1 MLKRIPAGNLRVG
14 MFVEEYGDGTLES
27 PYAYPQR
34 VVQSQDEI
42 AEIQSDAYAVTIDTD
57 KGLAPAGLAKDDV
70 LDSAV
75 SMTHAEPLGPGI
87 FSTYAEEIF
96 ISRKVY
102 NKALDFMAKLLGGI
116 RAGKSFNV
124 DEAEPITADIA
135 DSTARNYKASA
146 SLSVIRSHGYV
157 SNHGVNVAFL
167 AAAFGRFLGLPDE
180 NVRTLATA
188 GFFHDIGKA
197 LTSEKI
203 LNKPGK
209 LTAEEF
215 RIMKRHPLDGL
226 RLLRENGEMNPDVLG
241 GVLDHHERHDGSGY
255 PQGKEFVEI
264 NPYARLICIADVYD
278 ALISY
283 RTYRPA
289 MTPNQALQCMY
300 KEKGTLFFEDDLDT
314 FIKFIGIYPIG
325 SFVRLENGK
334 YAVVSDVHTELPLQP
349 KIKIVYDSKL
359 RSVRPKVVDLARL
372 GDNADGMRIESCL
385 NAKDLKINVE
395 HFLP

>member
-1 MLKRIPAGNLRVG
+1 MLKRIPVGYLRVG

-27 PYAYPQR
+27 PYAYPKK

-42 AEIQSDAYAVTIDTD
+42 TEIQSDAHAVTIDTE
-57 KGLAPAGLAKDDV
+57 KGLAPIAKDAV

-75 SMTHAEPLGPGI
+75 SMTKSEVLGPGI
-87 FSTYAEEIF
+87 FSSFAEEIF

-102 NKALDFMAKLLGGI
+102 NTALDHMAKLLGNI
-116 RAGKSFNV
+116 RAGKSFDV
-124 DEAEPITADIA
+124 EDSDPITADIA
-135 DSTARNYKASA
+135 ESTARNYKASA

-197 LTSEKI
+197 LTSERI

-209 LTAEEF
+209 LTAEEYET
-215 RIMKRHPLDGL
+215 IKRHPLDGM

-334 YAVVSDVHTELPLQP
+334 YAVVADIHADLPLQP

-359 RSVRPKVVDLARL
+359 RSVRPETVDLSSL
-372 GDNADGMRIESCL
+372 ENLDGMKIESCL